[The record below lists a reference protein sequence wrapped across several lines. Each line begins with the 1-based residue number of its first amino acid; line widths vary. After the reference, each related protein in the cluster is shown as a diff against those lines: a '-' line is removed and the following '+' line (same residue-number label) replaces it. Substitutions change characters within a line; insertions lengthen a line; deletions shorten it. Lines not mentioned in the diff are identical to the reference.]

1 MLELQRSGFNA
12 DQVREM
18 INLSRR
24 NAQAMTIQALREHF
38 ILEKIAEEHKIEPSA
53 EQYEAEIQL
62 IAEQSEMSPRKIRT
76 RLEKT
81 GQMDALRNQI
91 IERQVIELV
100 TKEANVSDYDDPK
113 LIAEEPTTYALD
125 NAVAPAVT
133 DIPEAKFDNDLSDS
147 KNKGSAGK
155 VS

>member
-1 MLELQRSGFNA
+1 
-12 DQVREM
+12 
-18 INLSRR
+18 
-24 NAQAMTIQALREHF
+24 
-38 ILEKIAEEHKIEPSA
+38 
-53 EQYEAEIQL
+53 
-62 IAEQSEMSPRKIRT
+62 
-76 RLEKT
+76 
-81 GQMDALRNQI
+81 MDALRNQI